1 MSLSQIPSLIDPG
14 KLQTMDDRLMP
25 VDGVQSDAVIAQ
37 PFYPLDS
44 SPDPTAERLSQLL
57 YGEPVK
63 IISESGTWCKVH
75 ALIDGY
81 VGWLPKQVLSETS
94 FQATHRV
101 IMPLTHTYLQPDIK
115 SRAIVALPMNAFVTL
130 TGEISDDGK
139 FAQMTSRR
147 WALVNHLT
155 AIDSFENDPFMVAL
169 RFMNVPYQWGGRT
182 CLGLDCSALIQLAMF
197 ACGKRV
203 MRDSDLQML
212 SLGVSV
218 KQDDLKQ
225 GDLVFFPGHVGI
237 MADDSNILHAN
248 AKHMAVTIDPLNDVL
263 DWVERD
269 TGKQSFSGARRLS

>member
-1 MSLSQIPSLIDPG
+1 MSISRLPSLIDPG
-14 KLQTMDDRLMP
+14 KLQAIDDRLMP
-25 VDGVQSDAVIAQ
+25 VGGVQPDAVIAQ

-63 IISESGTWCKVH
+63 ILSESNSWCKVH

-81 VGWLPKQVLSETS
+81 VGWLPKQALSETD

-115 SRAIVALPMNAFVTL
+115 SRSVVALPMNALITL

-155 AIDSFENDPFMVAL
+155 AIDSYENDPFMVAL

-197 ACGKRV
+197 ACGRRV
-203 MRDSDLQML
+203 LRDSDMQML
-212 SLGVSV
+212 SLGTSV
-218 KQDDLKQ
+218 DQGDLQQ

-237 MADDSNILHAN
+237 MADETNVLHAN
-248 AKHMAVTIDPLNDVL
+248 ATHMAVTIDPLSDVL
-263 DWVERD
+263 EWVEKD
-269 TGKQSFSGARRLS
+269 TGKPPFSGARRMT